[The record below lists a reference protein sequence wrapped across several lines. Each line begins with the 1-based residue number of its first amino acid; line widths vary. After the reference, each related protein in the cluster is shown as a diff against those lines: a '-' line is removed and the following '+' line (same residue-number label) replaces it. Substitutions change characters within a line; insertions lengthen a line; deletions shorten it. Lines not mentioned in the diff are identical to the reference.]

1 MSYFPSEQSRVVTMK
16 VRNESLH
23 VAMKAYVS
31 AALEFVTKHAKEAQ
45 ASSGSDDF
53 DFYWVMSRYSCD
65 LPNLP
70 EHEACLLELR
80 NDEEISRHLDQNVG
94 SYSRGTLT
102 PNSES
107 MMKHVLDLGRL
118 NGSYDFNPDRFDRE
132 YSIFEDTYYSEA
144 LRCEAIAPLQGL
156 LLEIPVVDLSSDVE
170 ISRLEEEEMKPYRA
184 QNSHWDSRW
193 CAVRVK
199 YQIPKVIG
207 SKECEDRFLK
217 MEKERA
223 SEEMANQR
231 IEEVVNA
238 VRLLG
243 KCDVYHSGI
252 IHQTPKW
259 LYIHDRS
266 FANRVLGTG
275 FITYSFAEGE
285 AHSLKA
291 LWNKLEMPIVKK
303 ELDVAVRRFGDS
315 CVRHRNEDKLIDLMI
330 AAESLFLRGTKEGE
344 KSFRLAF
351 RAGQFL
357 GEGGSAKQVYD
368 RMRLAYYCRSVL
380 VHGGRPSADRKLKKI
395 DLGELVAGVG
405 DDIQAAIF
413 KAMNLLGSPEIDG
426 NLDEDY
432 WERYLFSAQS

>member
-1 MSYFPSEQSRVVTMK
+1 MK
-16 VRNESLH
+16 VRNENLYA
-23 VAMKAYVS
+23 AMKAYVS

-45 ASSGSDDF
+45 GFSRDDF

-65 LPNLP
+65 LSNLP
-70 EHEACLLELR
+70 EYEACLSKLC
-80 NDEEISRHLDQNVG
+80 NDEPISRHLDQNVG

-102 PNSES
+102 PNAEG
-107 MMKHVLDLGRL
+107 MMIHVLDLGRL
-118 NGSYDFNPDRFDRE
+118 NSSYEFNPERFDRE

-170 ISRLEEEEMKPYRA
+170 IIRLEKEEMKPYRA
-184 QNSHWDSRW
+184 QNSHWDNRW

-199 YQIPKVIG
+199 YQVPKVIG
-207 SKECEDRFLK
+207 DKECEDRPAK
-217 MEKERA
+217 MEKERDI
-223 SEEMANQR
+223 EEIANQT

-238 VRLLG
+238 LRLLG

-252 IHQTPKW
+252 IHQSPKW
-259 LYIHDRS
+259 LYIHGHS
-266 FANRVLGTG
+266 LANRILGTG
-275 FITYSFAEGE
+275 CVTYSFAEGE
-285 AHSLKA
+285 AQSLKA
-291 LWNKLEMPIVKK
+291 LWNRLEMPIVKK
-303 ELDVAVRRFGDS
+303 ALDVAVRRFGDS

-344 KSFRLAF
+344 KSFRLAL

-357 GEGGSAKQVYD
+357 GEGGTSKQVYD

-395 DLGELVAGVG
+395 DFGELVAAVG

-413 KAMNLLGSPEIDG
+413 KAMNLIGSPEIGG

-432 WERYLFSAQS
+432 WERFLFSSR

>member
-1 MSYFPSEQSRVVTMK
+1 MRI
-16 VRNESLH
+16 RNENLRI
-23 VAMKAYVS
+23 AMKAYVS
-31 AALEFVTKHAKEAQ
+31 AAVEFVAERAKQ
-45 ASSGSDDF
+45 ATDSSGGDDL
-53 DFYWVMSRYSCD
+53 DFYWVHTRYSSD
-65 LPNLP
+65 LSEIPQYKS
-70 EHEACLLELR
+70 CFRELAG
-80 NDEEISRHLDQNVG
+80 DGEISKHMNQNVG
-94 SYSRGTLT
+94 SYSRGAHT
-102 PNSES
+102 PSIEK
-107 MMKHVLDLGRL
+107 MMNRILDLGRRD
-118 NGSYDFNPDRFDRE
+118 NSYEFDRE
-132 YSIFEDTYYSEA
+132 RFDQEYLLFEETFYSEV
-144 LRCEAIAPLQGL
+144 LSCEAIAPLQGL
-156 LLEIPVVDLSSDVE
+156 LLDIPVVSLSADTE
-170 ISRLEEEEMKPYRA
+170 ISQLEEEEMRPYHARG
-184 QNSHWDSRW
+184 SRWDNRW
-193 CAVRVK
+193 CAIRVK
-199 YQIPKVIG
+199 YQLPKVIG
-207 SKECEDRFLK
+207 DKDGEDRFPK
-217 MEKERA
+217 IQKERA
-223 SEEMANQR
+223 IEEQANER

-238 VRLLG
+238 LRLMG

-259 LYIHDRS
+259 LSIQHHS
-266 FANRVLGTG
+266 VANRVLGAG

-285 AHSLKA
+285 AQSLKA

-344 KSFRLAF
+344 KSFRLAL

-395 DLGELVAGVG
+395 DLGDLVAAVG
-405 DDIQAAIF
+405 NDIQAAIF

-426 NLDEDY
+426 NLDDDY